1 MVTLKD
7 IAKEANVSVMTVS
20 NVVNGNLSKVSKEKA
35 AQIQEILRRRNYVQN
50 ASARSLAKANS
61 NIVAI
66 MLRNIDGEN
75 ALSTPH
81 NATLVGQMV
90 RLLQNCGFYAMVSLV
105 EDRDGIAR
113 TLRAWNVRGAVF
125 LGMFD
130 DEIEQ
135 IYAASKAPIVFV
147 DSYSNVRRICSI
159 GIDDYKGGRLA
170 AQCFMRHGHT
180 ELAFIGPPGH
190 GVGVVQQRLA
200 GFTETLEAGGL
211 SLKPEHRITLESD
224 NSPHALD
231 TAVNALRSLLGRVT
245 GVFATSDQLA
255 MGLMGALAEHGVRI
269 PADLSIIGFD
279 NIPVSRHLY
288 PPLTTIGQDLE
299 QKAAL
304 AIEILQR
311 QIENS
316 GAPAEVRVLDVE
328 LVERATVAAVPG
340 LPVGV

>member
-90 RLLQNCGFYAMVSLV
+90 RLLQNCGFYAMV

-113 TLRAWNVRGAVF
+113 TLRAWKVRGAVF

-279 NIPVSRHLY
+279 GIPLGSAAI
-288 PPLTTIGQDLE
+288 PLTTIKQDIPAIAKTLFELCLHPPKEPRVTILPTEFIPGQTCGWCS
-299 QKAAL
+299 
-304 AIEILQR
+304 R
-311 QIENS
+311 
-316 GAPAEVRVLDVE
+316 
-328 LVERATVAAVPG
+328 
-340 LPVGV
+340 